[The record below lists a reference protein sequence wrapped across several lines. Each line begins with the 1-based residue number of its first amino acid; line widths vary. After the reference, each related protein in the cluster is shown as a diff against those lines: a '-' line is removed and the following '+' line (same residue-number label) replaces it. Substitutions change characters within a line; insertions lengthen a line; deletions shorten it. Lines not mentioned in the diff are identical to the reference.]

1 MELVCVIRLEED
13 LTSVKFQKTA
23 IFMKSAVRTLN
34 LEKIRLLPPNANEFT
49 TLAATATVYYACA
62 TVTAAQQEQTL
73 SQSALR

>member
-1 MELVCVIRLEED
+1 
-13 LTSVKFQKTA
+13 
-23 IFMKSAVRTLN
+23 MKSAVRTLN

-73 SQSALR
+73 SQSALW